1 MPPYR
6 GGMIETSARLLQLL
20 SLLQLRREW
29 TGTALAQRMNVTER
43 TVRRDVGKL
52 RTLGY
57 PINASP
63 GVAGGYQLGAGAQLP
78 PLLLDDDEALAVA
91 IGLTAVTASPVS
103 GVGEASVRALTKLEQ
118 VLPPRLRPRFS
129 GLRSAVTRM
138 AAASTPVNPE
148 ILTAFSAAIT
158 ERRCV
163 AFRYDRRDG
172 ETSRRIVEPYRL
184 VDTGRRWY
192 LVAFD
197 RSREDWRTFRV
208 DRCQSVPVARDR
220 FVPRPLPAPDLAVY
234 VQESIT
240 RSPYSWDAVIRF
252 HAPLADLQALVSSST
267 GTLEADGDGHTL
279 LRAGFDSL
287 DSPLVYLASWDIDF
301 EILEPA
307 AMRER
312 AVVVADRLRRAGEGS
327 VADERGDSAAERA
340 QEPTL
345 SWRPERL
352 PVPEAP
358 A

>member
-1 MPPYR
+1 MRPYPVV
-6 GGMIETSARLLQLL
+6 MIETSARLLQLL

-29 TGTALAQRMNVTER
+29 TGPALAQRMSVTER
-43 TVRRDVGKL
+43 TVRRDIGKL

-138 AAASTPVNPE
+138 AATSAPVDTVDPE
-148 ILTAFSAAIT
+148 VLTAFSAAIT

-163 AFRYDRRDG
+163 TFRYDRHDG
-172 ETSRRIVEPYRL
+172 ASSRRVVEPYRL

-208 DRCQSVPVARDR
+208 DRCRSIPAPQER
-220 FVPRPLPAPDLAVY
+220 FVPRPLPAADLAAY
-234 VQESIT
+234 VEESIT
-240 RSPYSWDAVIRF
+240 RSPYTYDAVIRL
-252 HAPLADLQALVSSST
+252 HAPLQEVRARVPST
-267 GTLEADGDGHTL
+267 VGTLEPDGDHHTL

-287 DSPLVYLASWDIDF
+287 DFPLAYLASWDMEF
-301 EILEPA
+301 NVLEPEV
-307 AMRER
+307 MRRR
-312 AVVVADRLRRAGEGS
+312 AVVVADRLRRAAGDP
-327 VADERGDSAAERA
+327 VRGAASDR
-340 QEPTL
+340 
-345 SWRPERL
+345 S
-352 PVPEAP
+352 
-358 A
+358 

>member
-1 MPPYR
+1 MRTAPVRRSLYR
-6 GGMIETSARLLQLL
+6 CGMIETSARLLQLL

-29 TGTALAQRMNVTER
+29 TGPALAQRMDVTER
-43 TVRRDVGKL
+43 TVRRDIGKL

-148 ILTAFSAAIT
+148 VLTAFSAAIT

-163 AFRYDRRDG
+163 AFRYDRHDG
-172 ETSRRIVEPYRL
+172 ESSRRIVEPYRL

-220 FVPRPLPAPDLAVY
+220 FAPRPLPAADLAAY

-240 RSPYSWDAVIRF
+240 RSPYSYDAVIRF
-252 HAPLADLQALVSSST
+252 SAPLAELEARVPSST

-287 DSPLVYLASWDIDF
+287 DFPLAYLASWDIDF
-301 EILEPA
+301 EVLEPA
-307 AMRER
+307 EMRER
-312 AVVVADRLRRAGEGS
+312 ALVVAERLRR
-327 VADERGDSAAERA
+327 SAATGVRSGADAHE
-340 QEPTL
+340 
-345 SWRPERL
+345 
-352 PVPEAP
+352 
-358 A
+358 

>member
-1 MPPYR
+1 
-6 GGMIETSARLLQLL
+6 MIETSARLLQLL

-29 TGTALAQRMNVTER
+29 TGPALAARMDVTER
-43 TVRRDVGKL
+43 TVRRDIGKL

-129 GLRSAVTRM
+129 NLRSAVTRM
-138 AAASTPVNPE
+138 AAVSTPVNPE
-148 ILTAFSAAIT
+148 VLTSLSAAIT

-163 AFRYDRRDG
+163 AFRYDRHDG
-172 ETSRRIVEPYRL
+172 ETSRRVVEPYRL

-208 DRCQSVPVARDR
+208 DRCTSVPVARER
-220 FVPRPLPAPDLAVY
+220 FVPRALPSADLAAY

-240 RSPYSWDAVIRF
+240 RSPYSYDAVIRF
-252 HAPLADLQALVSSST
+252 HAPLRELETRVPST
-267 GTLEADGDGHTL
+267 AGTLEADGDDFTL

-287 DSPLVYLASWDIDF
+287 DFPLAYLASWDIDF
-301 EILEPA
+301 EILEPT
-307 AMRER
+307 AMRDR
-312 AVVVADRLRRAGEGS
+312 VAVVAERLRRSAGPPG
-327 VADERGDSAAERA
+327 
-340 QEPTL
+340 
-345 SWRPERL
+345 
-352 PVPEAP
+352 P